1 MIVTVTVTI
10 SASAATLGL
19 PVIVGAAGLM
29 TIDRATLLGVASGLP
44 RKEVRRF
51 SGITARVGRFLISLD
66 GLSVLDSGTCI
77 DKDAGASEMG
87 EALPG
92 AGNKVSEALVMSV
105 VGVLVFLGVSV
116 AFAADGFSEA
126 EDVAMGNAEVGG
138 VDRGLNTLVDLT
150 EEGAFVWLSTKLPL
164 SAETI
169 VVAWSLEDL
178 TEIWLEGFALS

>member
-1 MIVTVTVTI
+1 MTVTVTVTMFV
-10 SASAATLGL
+10 SAATLGL
-19 PVIVGAAGLM
+19 TVIVGAAGLT

-51 SGITARVGRFLISLD
+51 SGITARVGWFLISLD
-66 GLSVLDSGTCI
+66 GLTVFDSGTCI

-87 EALPG
+87 GAIPG
-92 AGNKVSEALVMSV
+92 AGVKVSEALVMSV
-105 VGVLVFLGVSV
+105 VGVLAFLGGSV
-116 AFAADGFSEA
+116 AFAADGIVEA
-126 EDVAMGNAEVGG
+126 EDIAMGNVEVGE

-150 EEGAFVWLSTKLPL
+150 EEGAFVWLSTKLAL

-169 VVAWSLEDL
+169 VVAWNVENV